1 MRMKILRSCADSESL
16 KGAGLRDVR
25 VFSDFTIYESSDV
38 WHFQYQRIQIYF
50 VYKVSSLKIKEINF
64 TIGEETSL

>member
-1 MRMKILRSCADSESL
+1 MKLMKKMSRANENENTRSCADSESL

-50 VYKVSSLKIKEINF
+50 VYKVSSLKI
-64 TIGEETSL
+64 